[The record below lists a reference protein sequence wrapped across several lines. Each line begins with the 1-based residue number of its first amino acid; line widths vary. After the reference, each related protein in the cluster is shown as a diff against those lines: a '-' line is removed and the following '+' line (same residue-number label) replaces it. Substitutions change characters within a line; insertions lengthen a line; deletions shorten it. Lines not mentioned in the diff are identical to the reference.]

1 MEPRIQVVT
10 HYIPSA
16 ELGLPALAVQITRL
30 VGTYMVWVGTTDGEP
45 EEVQNAPTQGY
56 LGKDWACAMPP
67 SESSNT
73 PGAATSL
80 YRSSASDAALTM
92 AQRLGDISVLLPHA
106 RHTLTEATGFVAV
119 ARRTKKQIFL
129 SIDTPPSLGSMG
141 QDGKLLLAIERA
153 VVELL
158 SSDKV

>member
-1 MEPRIQVVT
+1 MLLHDVPNTPILSDTSSEKVDTPHTTVATLSTLISGRRLTNIAMEPRIQVVT

-67 SESSNT
+67 SESVSYST
-73 PGAATSL
+73 
-80 YRSSASDAALTM
+80 RSSCD
-92 AQRLGDISVLLPHA
+92 GVVDVYVPLLPWC
-106 RHTLTEATGFVAV
+106 
-119 ARRTKKQIFL
+119 
-129 SIDTPPSLGSMG
+129 PPVYLPT
-141 QDGKLLLAIERA
+141 
-153 VVELL
+153 V
-158 SSDKV
+158 